1 MFYMTFRD
9 QISFMLRLLL
19 MNNRISID
27 SLNDKP
33 DLSYFE
39 ATLNEVQR
47 IVGLAYMGIF
57 RIAKVN
63 SIFKIYEFSFII
75 IMIKLSKRNDF
86 LFNISVMIS
95 DRHNN
100 W

>member
-1 MFYMTFRD
+1 MILLKGIE
-9 QISFMLRLLL
+9 ISFKLRLLL

-75 IMIKLSKRNDF
+75 IKLSKRNDF